1 MTKKRIPFLPALLG
15 LAATACAMFLALV
28 VFDLSPRL
36 PLLLGSVI
44 SAAIALTHG
53 YHVKEIASGM
63 WQGIRRSLGAIVILL
78 LIGVL
83 MGVWITAGV
92 VPAMVYYGL
101 QLISPRLFLSSA
113 MLVCAIISMA
123 LGSWGTAGTVG
134 LAFMGMAQTMGIPP
148 AMTAGAVISG
158 SYVGDKLSPM
168 ADSTNLASA
177 VAEIN
182 IFDNIRNIFKVA
194 APMLLLCLGL
204 YAVVGWKYGGNVTA
218 EAMTN
223 VTTVQQTLTAEFTLN
238 IWSFLPLLLLLVCIL
253 CKLPAI
259 PAIAIGA
266 VSGGIY
272 GIVAQGA
279 DLGSVLHSALMGY
292 AGHSGVT
299 LVDELLSAGG
309 IAAMLY
315 SVSIV
320 ILAMAYGGVMEST
333 GQMEVLVAPLMKK
346 IHSWVGLMTATLATC
361 VGVNIILPDQYIA
374 IALPGRLFAAEY
386 DKQGMSRKDL
396 ALGIGVGGALTS
408 ALVPWNTCGVFMSSV
423 LGVSAF
429 AYLPFTFYNY
439 GMLLAAVVYAAIRQ
453 KKHK

>member
-1 MTKKRIPFLPALLG
+1 MSEKHVPFFPALTG
-15 LAATACAMFLALV
+15 LIVTAAAMFLALV

-36 PLLLGSVI
+36 PLLLGSVV
-44 SAAIALTHG
+44 SAIIAFTHG
-53 YHVKEIASGM
+53 YPCKEILGGM
-63 WQGIRRSLGAIVILL
+63 WQGIRRSLTAIVILL

-83 MGVWITAGV
+83 MGVWLTAGV

-101 QLISPRLFLSSA
+101 RLISPRLFLSSA
-113 MLVCAIISMA
+113 TLVCAIISMA

-134 LAFMGMAQTMGIPP
+134 LAFMGMAQAMGIPP

-177 VAEIN
+177 VAEVN

-194 APMLLLCLGL
+194 ASMLLLCLGL
-204 YAVVGWKYGGNVTA
+204 YAALGWKYGGSVTA
-218 EAMTN
+218 EAMEN
-223 VTTVQQTLTAEFTLN
+223 VAIVQNTLSDSFTLN
-238 IWSFLPLLLLLVCIL
+238 VWSFLPLFLLLICIL

-272 GIVAQGA
+272 GAVAQRA
-279 DLGSVLHSALMGY
+279 ALGDILRSALTGY
-292 AGHSGVT
+292 VGHSGVA

-309 IAAMLY
+309 ITSMLY

-346 IHSWVGLMTATLATC
+346 IHSWVGLMTATVATC
-361 VGVNIILPDQYIA
+361 IGVNIVLPDQYIA
-374 IALPGRLFAAEY
+374 IALPGRLYAAQY

-408 ALVPWNTCGVFMSSV
+408 ALVPWNTCGVFMASV

-429 AYLPFTFYNY
+429 AYLPFTFYNC
-439 GMLLAAVVYAAIRQ
+439 GMLFAAVIYAAIRQ
-453 KKHK
+453 KNHK